1 MLLVSCSTG
10 LAHGHLLTLYLW
22 CWCLWYLVLHWNLWQ
37 VGYLQR
43 LWHACLAWG
52 RGLQL
57 FGQNVLVGAANG
69 LRPLH
74 WRIYRLFF
82 AGLIEK
88 PCDDHPGG
96 ERTSRSTLK
105 LRHLLLLSLHEA
117 WLQGSL
123 FLIDWK
129 FRSVLHARLQRKPS
143 WFAFIVAWRIRPVE
157 EVPSVIGSCIPEF
170 VALHPRLRR
179 SQGHWWQ
186 LLLLGLAQ

>member
-57 FGQNVLVGAANG
+57 FGQNV
-69 LRPLH
+69 
-74 WRIYRLFF
+74 LFF

-157 EVPSVIGSCIPEF
+157 EVPSLIGCSP
-170 VALHPRLRR
+170 ASSSLPTHL
-179 SQGHWWQ
+179 
-186 LLLLGLAQ
+186 